1 MKSLALILALF
12 SAPAFATVAHDCEG
26 LNDIGMLLESK
37 SFEKVKVAHV
47 STEEPAAAPD
57 HLLVFVYDYEMGYAC
72 TALSLADGIGYYGID
87 FESLRSVGYD
97 GKKGRLFEITVYPA
111 DHNDGGRGAPQIVR
125 FRANALTSKVT
136 LE

>member
-1 MKSLALILALF
+1 MLALLF
-12 SAPAFATVAHDCEG
+12 AFTSVFATVTHECEG

-37 SFEKVKVAHV
+37 SFERVKVAHV

-57 HLLVFVYDYEMGYAC
+57 HVLVFVYDYEMGYQC
-72 TALSLADGIGYYGID
+72 TAISLSEGFGYYGVD

-97 GKKGRLFEITVYPA
+97 AKKGRLFEITVYPA
-111 DHNDGGRGAPQIVR
+111 NPYDGSLGAAERVR
-125 FRANALTSKVT
+125 FRANAVTSKVT